1 MRLKLS
7 GIFLNLI
14 NGSHRRNYL
23 FVNGKMKN
31 IVLSII
37 FAYLAGSVNFSV
49 LLFKFL
55 GKKDPRNEF
64 SGNPGVINVYR
75 QAGLL
80 MASLVWL
87 LDLGRAIGVAL
98 ACIYLLVEPLA
109 PIGGLALILGNRFP
123 CFHQFRGGKGV
134 ANYLGFTTPLAPF
147 AAGIS
152 ALAWLAA
159 FAIFRIPFVGSFVM
173 VFILGAGTLF
183 VCNFDPLATTAV
195 LTTVVL
201 IYYGHKRNVVEQI
214 QKWRAAK
221 TNCL

>member
-1 MRLKLS
+1 
-7 GIFLNLI
+7 
-14 NGSHRRNYL
+14 
-23 FVNGKMKN
+23 MKN

-37 FAYLAGSVNFSV
+37 LAYLAGSVNFSV
-49 LLFKFL
+49 LLFKIL
-55 GKKDPRNEF
+55 GKKDPRKEF
-64 SGNPGVINVYR
+64 SGNPGVVNVYR
-75 QAGLL
+75 QGGLL

-98 ACIYLLVEPLA
+98 ACIYLLEAPLV

-123 CFHQFRGGKGV
+123 CFHQFHGGKGV
-134 ANYLGFTTPLAPF
+134 ANYLGFTIPLAPL
-147 AAGIS
+147 AACIS

-201 IYYGHKRNVVEQI
+201 ICYGHKRNVVEQI